1 MNMKSKKTKDALT
14 DLIEEA
20 KNEEEKLET
29 ARELRNDEA
38 VSSSGEIVTLN
49 VEISRLAKKIVKLQK
64 SKKQNK
70 KK

>member
-1 MNMKSKKTKDALT
+1 MNMKSKKIKDALT

-29 ARELRNDEA
+29 ARELKDDEA
-38 VSSSGEIVTLN
+38 ISSSGEIVTLN
-49 VEISRLAKKIVKLQK
+49 VEISRLAKKIVKWRK
-64 SKKQNK
+64 NKIQNK

>member
-1 MNMKSKKTKDALT
+1 MKSKKTKDALT